1 MSYQE
6 LMAFKV
12 DGIIVIPF
20 CVVVRPCASLKLI
33 NHEVI
38 HFWQQI
44 ECFIIMWYVLYVLNY
59 LWNRLF
65 KKMSNYFS
73 YINVC
78 FEKEAYANEDNFSY
92 VCNRKMF
99 SWSKYL

>member
-44 ECFIIMWYVLYVLNY
+44 ECLFLFWYLIYLFNY
-59 LWNRLF
+59 LILRLKYKHYEAY
-65 KKMSNYFS
+65 KK
-73 YINVC
+73 IC